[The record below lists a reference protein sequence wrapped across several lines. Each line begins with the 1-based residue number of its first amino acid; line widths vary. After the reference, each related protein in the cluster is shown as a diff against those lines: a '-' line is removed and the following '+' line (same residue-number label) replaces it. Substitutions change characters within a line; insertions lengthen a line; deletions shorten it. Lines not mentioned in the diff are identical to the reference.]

1 MCIRNGEDNG
11 RMISSLDWPKLNK
24 PCGSLESAGL
34 WTYRRPAS
42 GGLVEI
48 GTVQGRE
55 VALPPH
61 MHDEDQLT
69 FVVAGQRRF
78 LVGETVRCASAGQA
92 TFIPAGTPHRS
103 LSESLDVVCI
113 NLYLAPGCYAVDT
126 LMADLSR
133 RWLCGPGL
141 DGAAL
146 LLLLEAHQMATPMP
160 AAANVGEG
168 LCDERPGPVWQAAR
182 AAGLSREGYS
192 RRFTRL
198 HSIPPNTFRMLMQL
212 NAARRLLR
220 AGQPLAA
227 VAVETGF
234 SDQSHLGRCF
244 RRVFGVTPGRYRAG

>member
-1 MCIRNGEDNG
+1 
-11 RMISSLDWPKLNK
+11 MIYSLNLSNYNK
-24 PCGSLESAGL
+24 RCSPLESAGL

-48 GTVQGRE
+48 GTVLGRE

-61 MHDEDQLT
+61 LHDEDQLA

-78 LVGETVRCASAGQA
+78 LIGETVHCARPGQA
-92 TFIPAGTPHRS
+92 TLIPAGTPHRS

-113 NLYLAPGCYAVDT
+113 NLYLAPGCYAVDK

-133 RWLCGPGL
+133 RWRCGPALDESGL
-141 DGAAL
+141 PL
-146 LLLLEAHQMATPMP
+146 LVGAHQIATPMSS
-160 AAANVGEG
+160 ATNAGDG
-168 LCDERPGPVWQAAR
+168 LFDERPGPVWQAAR
-182 AAGLSREGYS
+182 AAGVSRECYS

-198 HSIPPNTFRMLMQL
+198 HNIPPSTFRLLMQL

-220 AGQPLAA
+220 AGQPIAA
-227 VAVETGF
+227 VAAETGF

-244 RRVFGVTPGRYRAG
+244 RRFFGVTPGRYRAG

>member
-1 MCIRNGEDNG
+1 MSVLMHRLSNH
-11 RMISSLDWPKLNK
+11 NK
-24 PCGSLESAGL
+24 RCSPLESAGL
-34 WTYRRPAS
+34 WTYRRPAG

-61 MHDEDQLT
+61 LHDEDQLV

-78 LVGETVRCASAGQA
+78 LIGETVRCARAGQA
-92 TFIPAGTPHRS
+92 TLIPAGTPHRS
-103 LSESLDVVCI
+103 LSESSDVVCI
-113 NLYLAPGCYAVDT
+113 NLYLAPGCYAVDN

-133 RWLCGPGL
+133 RWRSDPGL
-141 DGAAL
+141 DESSL
-146 LLLLEAHQMATPMP
+146 LWLVDAHQIATPEP
-160 AAANVGEG
+160 SATNAGEG
-168 LCDERPGPVWQAAR
+168 LCDVRPGPVWQAAR

-198 HSIPPNTFRMLMQL
+198 HSIPPATFRMLMQL

-220 AGQPLAA
+220 AGQPIAVVAA
-227 VAVETGF
+227 ETGF

-244 RRVFGVTPGRYRAG
+244 RRFFGVTPGRYRAG